1 MSQSPPRS
9 SRPPRNASLAT
20 PDSATVVTH
29 PTVAIILVTY
39 HGADYLD
46 GLYTSIC
53 RLRYPRE
60 RYSLLVVENGPKR
73 EAQQWFA
80 MNAPHVRVIVPGE
93 NIGYAG
99 GNALGMEEV
108 MEAGVDYIGIVTQ
121 DTEID
126 PLWLKELVEVA
137 DRYPRAGAIQPK
149 ILRRETGGRVV
160 IHTWGNQLHFLGVGY
175 VGGDGLVD
183 RPLEIQPIPYAS
195 GAGVLLRTRVLREV
209 GLFDPAFFM
218 YHEDSDLCWRM
229 RLADFEVL
237 LAPQALMYHEY
248 DFVRNAEKLYFIERN
263 RLINLLTHY
272 RLRTLALIAPAL
284 ILFEGITLL
293 YALLEGWLWKRLSVY
308 GFFLKPVTW
317 KYLSR
322 KRRRVQSIRRVP
334 DRAIVQH
341 LTGRIEFGLLDSW
354 ILRRVV
360 NPIFDR
366 YWRFVRRLILW

>member
-1 MSQSPPRS
+1 MSHSLPRS
-9 SRPPRNASLAT
+9 SRPPRNASSAT
-20 PDSATVVTH
+20 PVSATIVTH

-46 GLYTSIC
+46 GLYTSKC

-80 MNAPHVRVIVPGE
+80 MNAPDVRVIVPGE

-108 MEAGVDYIGIVTQ
+108 IEAGVDYIGIVTQ

-137 DRYPRAGAIQPK
+137 ERYPRAGAIQPK

-183 RPLEIQPIPYAS
+183 RPLEVRPIPYAS
-195 GAGVLLRTRVLREV
+195 GAGVLFRSSVLREV

-248 DFVRNAEKLYFIERN
+248 DFVRNAEKLYLIERN

-360 NPIFDR
+360 NPFFDR
-366 YWRFVRRLILW
+366 YWRFVRRLIIW